1 MAIAPVNKFLSVAV
15 PVAPGEQKLYEV
27 PTGTSS
33 LLLYAQVSNVGINTY
48 PTVTLIHRRESRS
61 TGITRDIRVI
71 KDIEIPPN
79 DAAILV
85 DGRLVLEKTATT
97 LDRLFISGVQSG
109 ITTITYVHY
118 DEPSGI
124 ATLTT
129 MDPHGLAVN
138 DQVTLSG
145 IAFTCPSGSGI
156 TTTIFPEPQASYTVD
171 EVGVNTEFSCIVGSG
186 KYNHGYNPAIHQ
198 FVRAKPNSISVFG
211 SATKH
216 TPYGAIYDGNVGIV
230 TLTLSNHGLTAPT
243 AVRAGAGTTFT
254 AATGVLDV
262 TTTTTHGFSNGDLVK
277 LEEGAIT
284 FSCDMDS
291 RGTNHAYPRSG
302 DPASRKYLPISNVT
316 SNGFRMNVGS
326 SSNTSQHYFEEGA
339 VNGIKKATS
348 IIGITTESMV
358 FTCSMDYNTSEH
370 AYPRA
375 TDYAGQPGQWLGIDA
390 VTNDTQYT
398 VAAGS
403 GDETT
408 TYNPETGI
416 MRLFLSGGAHGMKNG
431 EYIKITD
438 SSLKFSCDAGLS
450 AHNYVGGTA
459 TNAVTIT
466 QGSVQ
471 RNVTGAVYTPAS
483 GVLVLTI
490 GSHSFTTSNTVTIAA
505 NSLTF
510 QCAADNY
517 ATNHTYPRTSD
528 PVHNTA
534 IAITA
539 VDQSGGTI
547 TVNVGVANAGS
558 ASQKD
563 YPRSTDPVSG
573 RWTKI
578 FAVTENTVSVQVL
591 NDIPSTNITPHAFVS
606 ATSSGIRRRNGTANV
621 YVGVSS
627 SGGSVAPLQMEFIG
641 SFLENST
648 A

>member
-186 KYNHGYNPAIHQ
+186 KYNHGYNPAVHQ

-216 TPYGAIYDGNVGIV
+216 TPYGAVYDGNVGIV
-230 TLTLSNHGLTAPT
+230 TLTLSNHGFTAPT

-262 TTTTTHGFSNGDLVK
+262 VTTTTHGFSNGDLIK

-370 AYPRA
+370 AYPRS
-375 TDYAGQPGQWLGIDA
+375 TDYAGQPGQWLGVDA
-390 VTNDTQYT
+390 ITNDTQYT

-438 SSLKFSCDAGLS
+438 SSLKFSCNAGLT

-459 TNAVTIT
+459 TNALTFNDSS
-466 QGSVQ
+466 QK
-471 RNVTGAVYTPAS
+471 NVTNAVYTPS
-483 GVLVLTI
+483 TGVLVLTI
-490 GSHSFTTSNTVTIAA
+490 GSHSYTTSNTVTIAA

-517 ATNHTYPRTSD
+517 ASNHTYPRTSD

-591 NDIPSTNITPHAFVS
+591 NDIPSTNITPHVFVS

>member
-71 KDIEIPPN
+71 KDIEVPPN

-97 LDRLFISGVQSG
+97 LDRLFISGVQTG

-124 ATLTT
+124 ATITT
-129 MDPHGLAVN
+129 MDPHGLTVN

-198 FVRAKPNSISVFG
+198 FVRSKPNAISVFG
-211 SATKH
+211 SATTH
-216 TPYGAIYDGNVGIV
+216 TPYGAVYDGNVGIV

-254 AATGVLDV
+254 AATGILDV
-262 TTTTTHGFSNGDLVK
+262 VTTTTHGFSNGDLVK

-284 FSCDMDS
+284 FSCDKDS
-291 RGTNHAYPRSG
+291 RGTNHSYPRSG

-316 SNGFRMNVGS
+316 SNGFRMDVGA
-326 SSNTSQHYFEEGA
+326 SSNTTQHYFESGA
-339 VNGIKKATS
+339 ANGIKKATS
-348 IIGITTESMV
+348 IVGIKTESMI

-370 AYPRA
+370 AYPRS
-375 TDYAGQPGQWLGIDA
+375 TDFAGKPGQWLGVDA

-398 VAAGS
+398 VAAGT

-438 SSLKFSCDAGLS
+438 SSLKFSCAYGGAS
-450 AHNYVGGTA
+450 GTA
-459 TNAVTIT
+459 A
-466 QGSVQ
+466 
-471 RNVTGAVYTPAS
+471 
-483 GVLVLTI
+483 
-490 GSHSFTTSNTVTIAA
+490 
-505 NSLTF
+505 
-510 QCAADNY
+510 
-517 ATNHTYPRTSD
+517 
-528 PVHNTA
+528 
-534 IAITA
+534 
-539 VDQSGGTI
+539 
-547 TVNVGVANAGS
+547 
-558 ASQKD
+558 QKN
-563 YPRSTDPVSG
+563 YPRSTDPISG

-591 NDIPSTNITPHAFVS
+591 NDIPSTNLDAHTFVS

>member
-97 LDRLFISGVQSG
+97 LDRLFISGVQTG
-109 ITTITYVHY
+109 ITTITYVKY

-124 ATLTT
+124 ATITT
-129 MDPHGLAVN
+129 MDPHGLSVN

-156 TTTIFPEPQASYTVD
+156 TTTIFPEPQASYTID
-171 EVGVNTEFSCIVGSG
+171 EVGVNTEFSCVVGSG

-198 FVRAKPNSISVFG
+198 FVRSKPNSISVFG
-211 SATKH
+211 SATTH

-262 TTTTTHGFSNGDLVK
+262 TTTTAHGFSNGDLIK

-316 SNGFRMNVGS
+316 SNSFRMNVGS

-348 IIGITTESMV
+348 IIGIATESMV

-438 SSLKFSCDAGLS
+438 SSLKFSCNAGLT

-459 TNAVTIT
+459 TNAVTIV

-471 RNVTGAVYTPAS
+471 RNVTGAVYTPS
-483 GVLVLTI
+483 TGVLVLTI
-490 GSHSFTTSNTVTIAA
+490 GSHSFTTSNTLRIAT

-517 ATNHTYPRTSD
+517 ATNHTYPRSSD
-528 PVHNTA
+528 PAHNTA
-534 IAITA
+534 LAITA
-539 VDQSGGTI
+539 VTGTTV

-558 ASQKD
+558 SSQKD
-563 YPRSTDPVSG
+563 YPRSTDPISG

-591 NDIPSTNITPHAFVS
+591 NDIPSTNTTPHVFVS

>member
-1 MAIAPVNKFLSVAV
+1 MAIAPVNKFISIVV
-15 PVAPGEQKLYEV
+15 PVAPGQQELYQV
-27 PTGTSS
+27 PTGTSA
-33 LLLYAQVSNVGINTY
+33 LVLYVQVANVGVGTY
-48 PTVTLIHRRESRS
+48 PTVTLTQRRESRS
-61 TGITRDIRVI
+61 TGLTRDVRVI

-186 KYNHGYNPAIHQ
+186 KYNHGYNPAVHQ

-216 TPYGAIYDGNVGIV
+216 TPYGAVYDGNVGIV
-230 TLTLSNHGLTAPT
+230 TLTLSNHGFTAPT

-262 TTTTTHGFSNGDLVK
+262 VTTTTHGFSNGDLIK

-370 AYPRA
+370 AYPRS
-375 TDYAGQPGQWLGIDA
+375 TDYAGQPGQWLGVDA
-390 VTNDTQYT
+390 ITNDTQYT

-438 SSLKFSCDAGLS
+438 SSLKFSCNAGLT

-459 TNAVTIT
+459 TNALTFNDSS
-466 QGSVQ
+466 QK
-471 RNVTGAVYTPAS
+471 NVTNAVYTPS
-483 GVLVLTI
+483 TGVLVLTI
-490 GSHSFTTSNTVTIAA
+490 GSHSYTTSNTVTIAA

-517 ATNHTYPRTSD
+517 ASNHTYPRTSD

-591 NDIPSTNITPHAFVS
+591 NDIPSTNITPHVFVS

>member
-156 TTTIFPEPQASYTVD
+156 TTTIFPEPQASYTID

-186 KYNHGYNPAIHQ
+186 KYNHGYNPAVHQ

-216 TPYGAIYDGNVGIV
+216 TPYGAVYDGNVGIV

-243 AVRAGAGTTFT
+243 GVRAGAGTTFT

-262 TTTTTHGFSNGDLVK
+262 TTTTAHGFSNGDLIK

-291 RGTNHAYPRSG
+291 RGTNHSYPRSG

-316 SNGFRMNVGS
+316 SNSFRMNVGS

-348 IIGITTESMV
+348 IIGINTESMV

-375 TDYAGQPGQWLGIDA
+375 TDYAGQPGQWLGVDA

-438 SSLKFSCDAGLS
+438 SSLKFSCNAGLT

-459 TNAVTIT
+459 TNAVTIV

-471 RNVTGAVYTPAS
+471 RNVTGAVYTPS
-483 GVLVLTI
+483 TGVLVLTI
-490 GSHSFTTSNTVTIAA
+490 GSHSFTTSNTLRIAT

-517 ATNHTYPRTSD
+517 ATNHTYPRSSD
-528 PVHNTA
+528 PAHNTPL
-534 IAITA
+534 AITA
-539 VDQSGGTI
+539 VTGTTV

-558 ASQKD
+558 SSQKD
-563 YPRSTDPVSG
+563 YPRSTDPISG

-591 NDIPSTNITPHAFVS
+591 NDIPSTNTTPHVFVS

>member
-1 MAIAPVNKFLSVAV
+1 MAIAPVNKFVSIAV
-15 PVAPGEQKLYEV
+15 PVSPGLQKLYEV
-27 PTGTSS
+27 PTGTSA
-33 LLLYAQVSNVGINTY
+33 LLLYTQVSNVGIGTTY
-48 PTVTLIHRRESRS
+48 PKVTFVQRRESRG
-61 TGITRDIRVI
+61 TGNTRDVRVI
-71 KDIEIPPN
+71 KDAEIPPN
-79 DAAILV
+79 DAVILI

-97 LDRLFISGVQSG
+97 LDRLFISGVQTG

-124 ATLTT
+124 ATITT

-198 FVRAKPNSISVFG
+198 FVRSKPNAISVFG
-211 SATKH
+211 SATTH
-216 TPYGAIYDGNVGIV
+216 TPYGAVYDGNVGIV

-254 AATGVLDV
+254 AATGILDV
-262 TTTTTHGFSNGDLVK
+262 VTTTTHGFSNGDLVK

-284 FSCDMDS
+284 FSCDKDN
-291 RGTNHAYPRSG
+291 RATNHSYPRSG

-316 SNGFRMNVGS
+316 SNGFRMDVGA
-326 SSNTSQHYFEEGA
+326 SSNTTQHYFESGA
-339 VNGIKKATS
+339 ANGIKKATS
-348 IIGITTESMV
+348 IVGIKTESMI

-370 AYPRA
+370 AYPRS
-375 TDYAGQPGQWLGIDA
+375 TDFAGQPGQWLGVDA

-398 VAAGS
+398 VAAGT

-438 SSLKFSCDAGLS
+438 SSLKFSCAYGGAS
-450 AHNYVGGTA
+450 GTA
-459 TNAVTIT
+459 A
-466 QGSVQ
+466 
-471 RNVTGAVYTPAS
+471 
-483 GVLVLTI
+483 
-490 GSHSFTTSNTVTIAA
+490 
-505 NSLTF
+505 
-510 QCAADNY
+510 
-517 ATNHTYPRTSD
+517 
-528 PVHNTA
+528 
-534 IAITA
+534 
-539 VDQSGGTI
+539 
-547 TVNVGVANAGS
+547 
-558 ASQKD
+558 QKN
-563 YPRSTDPVSG
+563 YPRSTDPISG
-573 RWTKI
+573 RWIKI

-591 NDIPSTNITPHAFVS
+591 NDIPSTNLDAHTFVS

>member
-15 PVAPGEQKLYEV
+15 PVAPGEQQLYEV

-33 LLLYAQVSNVGINTY
+33 LLLYAQVANVGINTY

-109 ITTITYVHY
+109 LGTITNVKY
-118 DEPSGI
+118 DEQTGI
-124 ATLTT
+124 ATVTT
-129 MDPHGLAVN
+129 MDAHGFSVG
-138 DQVTLSG
+138 DQVTLAG

-156 TTTIFPEPQASYTVD
+156 TTSIFPSPQQSFVVD
-171 EVGVNTEFSCIVGSG
+171 TVGVSTEFSLVMGSG
-186 KYNHGYNPAIHQ
+186 KYNHGYNAAVHQ
-198 FVRAKPNSISVFG
+198 FVRSTPNSISVVG
-211 SATKH
+211 SATTH
-216 TPYGAIYDGNVGIV
+216 TPYGAVYDGNVGIV

-284 FSCDMDS
+284 FSCDKDS
-291 RGTNHAYPRSG
+291 RGTNHSYPRSG

-316 SNGFRMNVGS
+316 STTFRMNVGA
-326 SSNTSQHYFEEGA
+326 SSNTSQHYFESGA
-339 VNGIKKATS
+339 ADGIKKATS
-348 IIGITTESMV
+348 IIGIKTESMI
-358 FTCSMDYNTSEH
+358 FTCSMDYNTTEH
-370 AYPRA
+370 GYPRT
-375 TDYAGQPGQWLGIDA
+375 TDYAYNRNLGIDA

-416 MRLFLSGGAHGMKNG
+416 MRLFISGGAHGMKNG
-431 EYIKITD
+431 EYIKISD
-438 SSLKFSCDAGLS
+438 SSLKFSCSAGLS
-450 AHNYVGGTA
+450 AHIYNGGTA
-459 TNAVTIT
+459 TNAVTIV

-471 RNVTGAVYTPAS
+471 KDVTNAVYTPSS
-483 GVLVLTI
+483 GLLVLTI
-490 GSHSFTTSNTVTIAA
+490 GSHSFTTSNTLKITTNSLSFTCAA
-505 NSLTF
+505 NNH
-510 QCAADNY
+510 ADS
-517 ATNHTYPRTSD
+517 HTYPRSSD
-528 PVHNTA
+528 PAHNATL
-534 IAITA
+534 AITA
-539 VDQSGGTI
+539 VTGTTV
-547 TVNVGVANAGS
+547 TVNVGAANAGS
-558 ASQKD
+558 ATQSD
-563 YPRSTDPVSG
+563 YPRSTDPISG
-573 RWTKI
+573 RWVKI

-591 NDIPSTNITPHAFVS
+591 NDIPSTNTDAHTFVS
-606 ATSSGIRRRNGTANV
+606 ATSSGIRRRNGSVNV

-627 SGGSVAPLQMEFIG
+627 SGGTYAPLQMEFIG

>member
-97 LDRLFISGVQSG
+97 LDRLFISGVQTG
-109 ITTITYVHY
+109 ITTITYVKY

-124 ATLTT
+124 ATITT
-129 MDPHGLAVN
+129 MDPHGLSVN

-171 EVGVNTEFSCIVGSG
+171 EVGVNTEFSCVVGSG

-198 FVRAKPNSISVFG
+198 FVRAKPNAISVFG

-230 TLTLSNHGLTAPT
+230 TLTLSNHGFTAPT

-262 TTTTTHGFSNGDLVK
+262 VTTTTHGFSNGDLVK

-284 FSCDMDS
+284 FSCDMDN
-291 RGTNHAYPRSG
+291 RGTNHLYPRVG

-326 SSNTSQHYFEEGA
+326 SSNTSQHYFEAGA
-339 VNGIKKATS
+339 ANGIKKATT
-348 IIGITTESMV
+348 IIGIATESMV
-358 FTCSMDYNTSEH
+358 FTCSMDYNTTEH
-370 AYPRA
+370 AYPRS
-375 TDYAGQPGQWLGIDA
+375 TDYAGQPGQWLGVDA
-390 VTNDTQYT
+390 ITNDTQYT

-438 SSLKFSCDAGLS
+438 GSLKFSCA
-450 AHNYVGGTA
+450 YGG
-459 TNAVTIT
+459 
-466 QGSVQ
+466 
-471 RNVTGAVYTPAS
+471 AS
-483 GVLVLTI
+483 G
-490 GSHSFTTSNTVTIAA
+490 SAA
-505 NSLTF
+505 
-510 QCAADNY
+510 
-517 ATNHTYPRTSD
+517 
-528 PVHNTA
+528 
-534 IAITA
+534 
-539 VDQSGGTI
+539 
-547 TVNVGVANAGS
+547 
-558 ASQKD
+558 QKD
-563 YPRSTDPVSG
+563 YPRSTDPISG
-573 RWTKI
+573 RWIKV

-591 NDIPSTNITPHAFVS
+591 NDIPSTNTDAHTFVS